1 MQPGGRR
8 RRSKAETVKTITR
21 DAEFRDFF
29 ARENERLQR
38 FATMLVGDPHQGAEL
53 AQEALVRVYK
63 KWGRVRDGSPGAY
76 ARSTIVNLVRSA
88 HRYNKIRRERPLP
101 TAPDSVESQAGRVDD
116 WLRVSA
122 ALNRLSPVRRATIL
136 LRFYEDMSEH
146 EIARALDRPL
156 GTVKS
161 DIHRALRQLRPLL
174 EESRAG
180 EPR

>member
-1 MQPGGRR
+1 
-8 RRSKAETVKTITR
+8 VKTTTR
-21 DAEFRDFF
+21 DIEFRDFF
-29 ARENERLQR
+29 IHENERLQR

-88 HRYNKIRRERPLP
+88 HRYNKLRRERPLS
-101 TAPDSVESQAGRVDD
+101 TGPDSVESQAARVDD

-122 ALNRLSPVRRATIL
+122 ALSRLSPIRRATIL
-136 LRFYEDMSEH
+136 LRFYDDMSEH

-174 EESRAG
+174 DESQAR